1 VVSTRT
7 RQRDPTRLSIG
18 EVAKRAGLA
27 ASALRYYEREGLIP
41 VAPQRGGRR
50 VYDASILERLAL
62 IELCKRAGFGI
73 GEIKRLLAGVGRRTP
88 PGERWRTL
96 GEKKLAELDLR
107 IVEAERMKQVLR
119 IVMRCECPTL
129 DDCARAIERSER

>member
-1 VVSTRT
+1 M
-7 RQRDPTRLSIG
+7 RQRDPTQLSIG

-41 VAPQRGGRR
+41 AAPQRGGRR
-50 VYDASILERLAL
+50 VYSASILERLAL

-96 GEKKLAELDLR
+96 GEKKLAELDVR
-107 IVEAERMKQVLR
+107 IAEAQRMKQVLR

-129 DDCARAIERSER
+129 DDCARAIEGARR

>member
-1 VVSTRT
+1 M
-7 RQRDPTRLSIG
+7 RQRDPTPLSIG

-50 VYDASILERLAL
+50 VYAASILERLAL

-73 GEIKRLLAGVGRRTP
+73 AEIKRLLAGVGRRTP
-88 PGERWRTL
+88 PGERWRAL
-96 GEKKLAELDLR
+96 GERKLAELDLR
-107 IVEAERMKQVLR
+107 IAEAEQMKQVLR